1 MAETKKNPAGAKEQ
15 GKTQAA
21 KAREKA
27 PERERNPKVPERAVK
42 SPDRAPKIPE
52 RAPRVAAERSMKPQD
67 RDEIFALDIGTRS
80 IIGVLG
86 RVEDGR
92 FHVLAIE
99 KADHGERAMLDGQI
113 EDIDAVAAV
122 AKSVTGR
129 LEAQTRTK
137 LSRVCVA
144 AAGRALRSESA
155 AFTLTLAGTQQISE
169 DIVSQLE
176 AGAVSAA
183 EQRLVEPDGS
193 REELYYM
200 VGYTVTSYRLDG
212 YPMSS
217 VKEHSGKVLEAEVV
231 ATFLPRGVVESLYAV
246 VGKIGLE
253 VASLTL
259 EPIAALNAAIPGDI
273 RLLNLALVDIG
284 AGTSDIAACR
294 DGSVVGYTMATVAG
308 DEITELLM
316 RALLIDFQTG
326 EMLKK
331 AMGQPGSIAY
341 TDILGLGHETVSGE
355 LEELVEPAVDA
366 LAQEIAERVLDLNGK
381 TPSAVF
387 LAGGGS
393 KLLSLRERVAEE
405 LNMDPARVAVAGN
418 HFEKNAF
425 SEDYDLDDPEYATP
439 LGIAISAGLG
449 LINDSYVVEL
459 NGAPA
464 KLFRS
469 GVLVMRDILLMNGYR
484 YADLIGKTGANLSF
498 TLNGEREFFRGALAT
513 PPVILL
519 NGEAAELSDL
529 VHAGDTISFTPAKPG
544 ADAERTIADLLGDDF
559 AGEIT
564 VNGAPAELGQ
574 KLQTGDE
581 VWADGFARGYVTTAA
596 AEPAAPKAP
605 PPPKPGPPL
614 RVVMNGVEMTL
625 PGKRSGD
632 PYYLMDLLEFSGLD
646 FDHLERPVEML
657 VNGDFGQ
664 FSQRLYEDDDVI
676 IR

>member
-1 MAETKKNPAGAKEQ
+1 MAETKKSPAGARSSGKAQ
-15 GKTQAA
+15 SAKAQDKTQ
-21 KAREKA
+21 
-27 PERERNPKVPERAVK
+27 ERERDPKVLERAVK
-42 SPDRAPKIPE
+42 SLDRAPRIPE
-52 RAPRVAAERSMKPQD
+52 RPPRSASERGMKPQD
-67 RDEIFALDIGTRS
+67 QNEIFALDIGTRS

-86 RVEDGR
+86 RVEDAR

-99 KADHGERAMLDGQI
+99 KADHGQRAMLDGQI

-122 AKSVTGR
+122 AKTVTQR
-129 LEAQTRTK
+129 LESVTRTK

-144 AAGRALRSESA
+144 AAGRALRSETA
-155 AFTLTLAGTQQISE
+155 AFTLELAGTQQISE

-176 AGAVSAA
+176 AGAVSEA
-183 EQRLVEPDGS
+183 ERALIEPDGS

-200 VGYTVTSYRLDG
+200 VGYTVTAYRLDG

-217 VKEHSGKVLEAEVV
+217 VKEHSGKILEAEVV

-294 DGSVVGYTMATVAG
+294 DGSVVGYTMATIAG

-316 RALLIDFQTG
+316 RALLVDFQTG
-326 EMLKK
+326 ETLKK
-331 AMGQPGSIAY
+331 AMRQSGKITY
-341 TDILGLGHETVSGE
+341 TDILGLDHETTS
-355 LEELVEPAVDA
+355 EELAELIEPAVDA
-366 LAQEIAERVLDLNGK
+366 LAQEIAGRVLDLNGK

-393 KLLSLRERVAEE
+393 KLLTLRERVAEE
-405 LNMDPARVAVAGN
+405 LKMDAARVAVAGN

-439 LGIAISAGLG
+439 LGIAVSAGLG

-519 NGEAAELSDL
+519 NGDAAELSDL
-529 VHAGDTISFTPAKPG
+529 VHAGDAIIFTPAKPG
-544 ADAERTIADLLGDDF
+544 ADAERTLADLLGDDF
-559 AGEIT
+559 TGEVT
-564 VNGAPAELGQ
+564 VNGTPAELGR

-581 VWADGFARGYVTTAA
+581 VWADGFTRGHVPAA
-596 AEPAAPKAP
+596 AESAVPKPPA
-605 PPPKPGPPL
+605 PKPGPPL
-614 RVVMNGVEMTL
+614 RLVMNGAPLTL
-625 PGKRSGD
+625 PGKRSGE

-646 FDHLERPVEML
+646 FNHMERPVEML

-664 FSQRLYEDDDVI
+664 FSQRLFEDDDVI